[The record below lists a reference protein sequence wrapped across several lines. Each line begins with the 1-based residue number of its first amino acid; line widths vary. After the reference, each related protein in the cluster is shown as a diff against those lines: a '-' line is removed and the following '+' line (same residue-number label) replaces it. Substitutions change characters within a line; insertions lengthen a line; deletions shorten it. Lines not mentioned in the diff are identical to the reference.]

1 MSSLSR
7 VDPASFRDPHSAVLL
22 AGDQVLRRL
31 SPPAADDWRRLREA
45 AFFAR
50 RVSAGEVIGTE
61 ELDAADRPDVGDETA
76 WPVVLRHDRIPF
88 VSYPYEWCFSQL
100 QDAGGLHI
108 DLLLDAL
115 AERLT
120 MKDGYAYNL
129 QFRGAAPV
137 FIDVGSFEAYGGGP
151 WAGYRQFCQTVL
163 FPLLLQA
170 HRNVSYRPL
179 LRGQVNGVEP
189 VQMRALMGGRDLMR
203 TGVLKHVVL
212 HSAVDARSAGKGDGS
227 RATAEKL
234 RDSGYSDAVALAA
247 ARNVGTLVRRLRWK
261 PGESHWTTYQQTS
274 TYTDDERQQKAAF
287 VSEALA
293 RQASRL
299 VLDLGCNDGTF
310 ARLAQEHADYVVAV
324 DGDEQTIDALYRQLR
339 AEGNRAIL
347 PLVMDLTDPSPAIGW
362 RSQERASF
370 LDRARPDA
378 VLALALVHHLAIGAN
393 VPLPEVV
400 SWLHGFGGR
409 LVVEFVEPTDPMA
422 RRLLANK
429 PEGLFPDY
437 RREVFEELLAAR
449 FRVEKQVTLTGGT
462 RTLYAA
468 VPHG

>member
-1 MSSLSR
+1 
-7 VDPASFRDPHSAVLL
+7 VL
-22 AGDQVLRRL
+22 AGDRVLRRL
-31 SPPAADDWRRLREA
+31 SPRAADDWRRLRETT
-45 AFFAR
+45 FFAS
-50 RVSAGEVIGTE
+50 RVSAGEIVATE
-61 ELDAADRPDVGDETA
+61 EVDAADRPDVGDEST
-76 WPVVLRHDRIPF
+76 WPVVLRHERIPF

-100 QDAGGLHI
+100 QDAGALHI

-115 AERLT
+115 GDQMTLS
-120 MKDGYAYNL
+120 DGYAYNL
-129 QFRGAAPV
+129 QFRGSAPV
-137 FIDVGSFEAYGGGP
+137 FIDVGSFEAYRGGP

-170 HRNVSYRPL
+170 HKNVPFRPL
-179 LRGQVNGVEP
+179 LRGQVNGIDP
-189 VQMRALMGGRDLMR
+189 AQMRALMGGRDLTR
-203 TGVLKHVVL
+203 AGVLKHVAL
-212 HSAVDARSAGKGDGS
+212 HSAVDARHADKGDGS

-234 RDSGYSDAVALAA
+234 RDSGFSDAVALAA
-247 ARNVGTLVRRLRWK
+247 ARNIGKLVRKLRWK
-261 PGESHWTTYQQTS
+261 PGESHWTSYQQTS
-274 TYTDDERQQKAAF
+274 TYTDDEREQKTSF
-287 VSEALA
+287 VREALA
-293 RQASRL
+293 QQRSGL

-310 ARLAQEHADYVVAV
+310 SRVVQEHADHVVAV
-324 DGDEQTIDALYRQLR
+324 DGDEQTIDALYRSLR
-339 AEGNRAIL
+339 AEGNRTIL

-422 RRLLANK
+422 QRLLANK
-429 PEGLFPDY
+429 PAGLFPDY
-437 RREVFEELLAAR
+437 RRDAFEELLAAR
-449 FRVEKQVTLTGGT
+449 FRVERQVTLTGGT

>member
-1 MSSLSR
+1 MSSLSG

-100 QDAGGLHI
+100 QDVGALHI

-151 WAGYRQFCQTVL
+151 WAGYRQFCQTIL

-179 LRGQVNGVEP
+179 LRGQVNGIEP

-274 TYTDDERQQKAAF
+274 TYTDDERQQKTAF
-287 VSEALA
+287 VTEALA

-310 ARLAQEHADYVVAV
+310 ARVAQEHADYVVAV

-362 RSQERASF
+362 RSRERASF

-422 RRLLANK
+422 QRLLANK

>member
-179 LRGQVNGVEP
+179 LRGQVNGIEP

-422 RRLLANK
+422 QRLLANK

>member
-1 MSSLSR
+1 MSSLSG

-61 ELDAADRPDVGDETA
+61 ELAATDRPDVGDETA

-151 WAGYRQFCQTVL
+151 WAGYRQFCQTIL

-179 LRGQVNGVEP
+179 LRGQVNGIEP

-274 TYTDDERQQKAAF
+274 TYTDDERQQKTAF
-287 VSEALA
+287 VTEALA

-310 ARLAQEHADYVVAV
+310 ARVAQEHADYVVAV

-362 RSQERASF
+362 RSRERVSF

-378 VLALALVHHLAIGAN
+378 ILALALVHHLAIGAN

-422 RRLLANK
+422 QRLLANK

>member
-1 MSSLSR
+1 MSSSSR
-7 VDPASFRDPHSAVLL
+7 VDPASFRDPHSSVLL
-22 AGDQVLRRL
+22 ADDQVLRRL
-31 SPPAADDWRRLREA
+31 SPPAAEDWRRLREA
-45 AFFAR
+45 VFFDR
-50 RVSAGEVIGTE
+50 RVSAGDIVATE
-61 ELDAADRPDVGDETA
+61 ELDAADRPDVGDETT
-76 WPVVLRHDRIPF
+76 WQVVLRHDRIPF

-100 QDAGGLHI
+100 QDAGALHI
-108 DLLLDAL
+108 DLLLEAL
-115 AERLT
+115 AEKLT

-129 QFRGAAPV
+129 QFNGAAPV

-170 HRNVSYRPL
+170 HRNVTFRPL
-179 LRGQVNGVEP
+179 LRGQVNGIEP
-189 VQMRALMGGRDLMR
+189 AQMRALVGAGNLTRA
-203 TGVLKHVVL
+203 GVLKHVVL
-212 HSAVDARSAGKGDGS
+212 HSAVDARSANKGVGS
-227 RATAEKL
+227 RATGEKL
-234 RDSGYSDAVALAA
+234 RDSGFSDAVALAA
-247 ARNVGTLVRRLRWK
+247 ARNIGTLVRRLRWK
-261 PGESHWTTYQQTS
+261 PGESHWTTYRQTS
-274 TYTDDERQQKAAF
+274 TYTDEERDQKAAF
-287 VSEALA
+287 VAEALA
-293 RQASRL
+293 RQRSRL

-324 DGDEQTIDALYRQLR
+324 DGDEQTIDALYRELR
-339 AEGNRAIL
+339 EEGNRTIL
-347 PLVMDLTDPSPAIGW
+347 PLVIDVTDPSPAIGW
-362 RSQERASF
+362 RSRERVSF

-409 LVVEFVEPTDPMA
+409 LVVEYVEPTDPMA

-429 PEGLFPDY
+429 PQGLFPGY

-449 FRVEKQVTLTGGT
+449 YRVEQQVTLAGGT

>member
-7 VDPASFRDPHSAVLL
+7 VDPASFRDPRSAVLL

-100 QDAGGLHI
+100 QDAGALHI

-151 WAGYRQFCQTVL
+151 WAGYRQFCQTIL

-179 LRGQVNGVEP
+179 LRGQVNGIEP

-324 DGDEQTIDALYRQLR
+324 DGDEQTIDAFYRQLR

>member
-1 MSSLSR
+1 MSSLSG

-61 ELDAADRPDVGDETA
+61 ELAATDRPDVGDETA

-129 QFRGAAPV
+129 QFCGAAPV

-151 WAGYRQFCQTVL
+151 WAGYRQFCQTIL

-179 LRGQVNGVEP
+179 LRGQVNGIEP

-274 TYTDDERQQKAAF
+274 TYTDDERQQKTAF
-287 VSEALA
+287 VTEALA

-310 ARLAQEHADYVVAV
+310 SRVAQEHADYVVAV

-362 RSQERASF
+362 RSRERASF

-422 RRLLANK
+422 QRLLANK

>member
-1 MSSLSR
+1 M
-7 VDPASFRDPHSAVLL
+7 LL

-31 SPPAADDWRRLREA
+31 SAPAADDWRLLRQT
-45 AFFAR
+45 AFFDR
-50 RVSAGEVIGTE
+50 RVSAGDIVATE
-61 ELDAADRPDVGDETA
+61 ELHSADRPDVGDERA
-76 WPVVLRHDRIPF
+76 WPVVLRHEPIPF

-100 QDAGGLHI
+100 QDAGALHI

-115 AERLT
+115 AERVT
-120 MKDGYAYNL
+120 MKDGYAYNV
-129 QFRGAAPV
+129 QFRGATPV

-170 HRNVSYRPL
+170 HKNVAFRPL
-179 LRGQVNGVEP
+179 LRGQVNGIEP
-189 VQMRALMGGRDLMR
+189 GQMRALMGGRDLMR
-203 TGVLKHVVL
+203 AGVLKHVAL
-212 HSAVDARSAGKGDGS
+212 HSAVDARHAEKGEGS

-234 RDSGYSDAVALAA
+234 RDSGFSDAVALAA
-247 ARNVGTLVRRLRWK
+247 ARNVGTLVRKLSWK
-261 PGESHWTTYQQTS
+261 PGESHWTTYQRTS
-274 TYTDDERQQKAAF
+274 TYTDDEREQKAAF
-287 VSEALA
+287 VTEAL
-293 RQASRL
+293 SRERFHL

-310 ARLAQEHADYVVAV
+310 ARLAQEHAEHVVAV

-339 AEGNRAIL
+339 AEGNRTIL

-393 VPLPEVV
+393 VPLPEVM

-409 LVVEFVEPTDPMA
+409 LVVEFVDATDPMA
-422 RRLLANK
+422 QRLLANK
-429 PEGLFPDY
+429 PDGLFPDY

-449 FRVEKQVTLTGGT
+449 FRVERQVTLAGGT

-468 VPHG
+468 APHG

>member
-100 QDAGGLHI
+100 QDAGALHI

-151 WAGYRQFCQTVL
+151 WAGYRQFCQTIL

-179 LRGQVNGVEP
+179 LRGQVNGIEP

-324 DGDEQTIDALYRQLR
+324 DGDEQTIDAFYRQLR

-422 RRLLANK
+422 QRLLANK

>member
-1 MSSLSR
+1 MSSLSG

-61 ELDAADRPDVGDETA
+61 ELAATDRPDVGDETA

-151 WAGYRQFCQTVL
+151 WAGYRQFCQTIL

-179 LRGQVNGVEP
+179 LRGQVNGIEP

-274 TYTDDERQQKAAF
+274 TYTDDERQQKTAF
-287 VSEALA
+287 VTEALA

-310 ARLAQEHADYVVAV
+310 ARVAQEHADYVVAV

-362 RSQERASF
+362 RSRERASF

-422 RRLLANK
+422 QRLLANK